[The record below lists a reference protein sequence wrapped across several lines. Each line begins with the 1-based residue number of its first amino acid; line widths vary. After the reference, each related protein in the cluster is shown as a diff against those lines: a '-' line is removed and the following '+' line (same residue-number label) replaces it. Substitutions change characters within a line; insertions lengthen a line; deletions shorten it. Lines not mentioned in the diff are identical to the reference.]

1 MIIIQVANIGPVFYT
16 LLQKFSSVKDCYI
29 IYVLLL
35 IGVAASVNMAFFY
48 PETAYIFGSER
59 SYAIFTIVFFFALVG
74 CTSSVLFMPY
84 MGRFRDI
91 YLITYLI
98 GEGLSGFLPGV
109 IALIQGVGGNAECIP
124 NNSTEPGAPSFLPF
138 TPAPRFTTQTF
149 FLIIFGIFCA
159 SFIAFVLLDRLRSV
173 KSEYA
178 SVVISNGNNYQYN
191 TSKVEEKAEQQ
202 IDEQQKQDQ
211 EVEVVQE
218 EFKKLSDKNYRALLV
233 LLGVICMFANAI
245 FPSIMTYG
253 TLPYGNVAY
262 HLAATLSSI
271 ANPVACFL
279 AVFLTKTSIRNIV
292 CLSIIAIPFAIYSM
306 TTAVMSPNPPLM
318 DNVMGEILVI
328 TSWTLLIGLAS
339 YIRLKITTIFRYQ
352 GGKSLVWVGAWTQ
365 IGSFV
370 GAILSFGVVNYTN
383 VFVSYFPCSS

>member
-1 MIIIQVANIGPVFYT
+1 MIIIQIANIGPVFYT
-16 LLQKFSSVKDCYI
+16 ILQKFSSVKDCYI

-35 IGVAASVNMAFFY
+35 IGVVASVNMAFFY
-48 PETAYIFGSER
+48 PETAMIFGDER
-59 SYAIFTIVFFFALVG
+59 SYALFSIVFFFALVG

-109 IALIQGVGGNAECIP
+109 IALIQGVGGNAQCIP
-124 NNSTEPGAPSFLPF
+124 NNSTEPGAPKLLPF
-138 TPAPRFTTQTF
+138 TPPPRFSTQTF

-159 SFIAFVLLDRLRSV
+159 SFIAFVLLDRLRTV
-173 KSEYA
+173 RTEYA

-191 TSKVEEKAEQQ
+191 TSKTEPIE
-202 IDEQQKQDQ
+202 DQKHDQ
-211 EVEVVQE
+211 LPHVEVVAE

-253 TLPYGNVAY
+253 TLPYGNIAY

-318 DNVMGEILVI
+318 DNVMGEILVV
-328 TSWTLLIGLAS
+328 
-339 YIRLKITTIFRYQ
+339 R
-352 GGKSLVWVGAWTQ
+352 
-365 IGSFV
+365 
-370 GAILSFGVVNYTN
+370 
-383 VFVSYFPCSS
+383 